1 MNCFFSQFPGFEGI
15 HNKKI
20 MQALVQEMVDLSK
33 ELQLFEKRE
42 SSLIVRPILFD
53 AAKFGNTEFLIIL
66 IQSYPNIILETDYQ
80 DQTLFHVAV
89 MNRQKDV
96 FKLIYETAAIKEI
109 ILTCVDGYKQNI
121 LHLAGKLASPDR
133 LNIVSGAALQMQRE
147 LLWFKVGDYII
158 SEKKFIVIHTI

>member
-1 MNCFFSQFPGFEGI
+1 
-15 HNKKI
+15 

-33 ELQLFEKRE
+33 EVQLFEKRQF
-42 SSLIVRPILFD
+42 SFIVRPILFD
-53 AAKFGNTEFLIIL
+53 AAKFGSTEFLVML
-66 IQSYPNIILETDYQ
+66 IRAYPNIILETDLQ

-89 MNRQKDV
+89 INRQKDV
-96 FKLIYETAAIKEI
+96 FNLIYETVAIKEI
-109 ILTCVDGYKQNI
+109 ILTCVDGNKQNI

-158 SEKKFIVIHTI
+158 SEKKFIVRFIHTISIISLVIYTYFDIHI